1 MPISSL
7 APKCAG
13 LRLSSV
19 LLSFMV
25 GIAPI
30 SAQTAMPAVATRE
43 ATPDDAKVTLLI
55 QTHIAALSHANLTG
69 NYTVLRDMASPAFQS
84 LNSTAQLAQ
93 KFAAY
98 RNQGIDIG
106 PAILL
111 PPILSGPPVLDG
123 DLLRVS
129 GHYETR
135 PQRVVFDMAFQA
147 VNKAWRLAGIAV
159 STVAPKATE
168 QSQLLIQV
176 PKATSPNGPARQ

>member
-1 MPISSL
+1 MAISSL
-7 APKCAG
+7 APKCTG
-13 LRLSSV
+13 LRLSSA
-19 LLSFMV
+19 LIFFMA
-25 GIAPI
+25 GIAAIP
-30 SAQTAMPAVATRE
+30 AQTAQPVPAAKEAMPDE
-43 ATPDDAKVTLLI
+43 AKVTLLI
-55 QTHIAALSHANLTG
+55 QTYIAALSHANLTG
-69 NYTVLRDMASPAFQS
+69 NYTVLHDMASPAFQS

-93 KFAAY
+93 KFAAF

-111 PPILSGPPVLDG
+111 PPILSGPPALDG

-159 STVAPKATE
+159 STVAPKAAE
-168 QSQLLIQV
+168 QSQLRIQI
-176 PKATSPNGPARQ
+176 PTAARPGGPAKR